1 MAPGEP
7 FPFSQ
12 ELAYFKEI
20 KIFPTYSCGPEDT
33 VSAYKLLAQGAIR
46 AEQVVS
52 DFVKLES
59 LPEAYQQMRDGTI
72 LKAMV
77 VFD

>member
-1 MAPGEP
+1 MPPGEP

-20 KIFPTYSCGPEDT
+20 KIIPTYSCGPEDT
-33 VSAYKLLAQGAIR
+33 RAAYELLVQGAIR

-59 LPEAYQQMRDGTI
+59 LPETYQQMRDGAI